1 MFVIAQATTHSLGV
15 MWVWQLLLAV
25 GFGIGSAV
33 VPVLNAEAYVLG
45 AGVSGALDPVL
56 AAIGVSVGQ
65 TIGKLAM
72 FLAVRYRPGYAAR
85 KSKEPKP
92 VDLDT
97 RWGRF
102 VQWNRD
108 ISKRLLDA
116 MSDRRWGVPVTLLSA
131 SVGVPPLYGVALIG
145 GASRMGVV
153 AFGLSVLVGRGA
165 RFVLLALGVGLF

>member
-1 MFVIAQATTHSLGV
+1 M
-15 MWVWQLLLAV
+15 WQLLLAV
-25 GFGIGSAV
+25 GFGIGSAII
-33 VPVLNAEAYVLG
+33 PVLNAEAYVLG
-45 AGVSGALDPVL
+45 AGVSGALDPVV
-56 AAIGVSVGQ
+56 AALGVSVGQ
-65 TIGKLAM
+65 TIGKVAM

-108 ISKRLLDA
+108 VSKRLLDA
-116 MSDRRWGVPVTLLSA
+116 MSDRRWGIPVTLLSA
-131 SVGVPPLYGVALIG
+131 SVGIPPLYGVALIG

-153 AFGLSVLVGRGA
+153 TFGVSVLVGRGA

>member
-1 MFVIAQATTHSLGV
+1 
-15 MWVWQLLLAV
+15 MWVWQLVLAV

-45 AGVSGALDPVL
+45 VGVTHALNPLV
-56 AAIGVSVGQ
+56 AALGVSVGQ
-65 TIGKLAM
+65 TLGKVAM

-85 KSKEPKP
+85 KTKEPKS

-102 VQWNRD
+102 VQRNRD
-108 ISKRLLDA
+108 LTKRLLDA
-116 MSDRRWGVPVTLLSA
+116 MSDSRWGIPVTLLSA
-131 SVGVPPLYGVALIG
+131 FVGVPPLYGVALIG
-145 GASRMGVV
+145 GASRMKTVV
-153 AFGLSVLVGRGA
+153 FTLSVLIGRCG

>member
-1 MFVIAQATTHSLGV
+1 

-45 AGVSGALDPVL
+45 VGVSGALDPMV
-56 AAIGVSVGQ
+56 AGVGVAIGQSL
-65 TIGKLAM
+65 GKTAM

-85 KSKEPKP
+85 KAKPPKP

-108 ISKRLLDA
+108 VSKRLLDA
-116 MSDRRWGVPVTLLSA
+116 MSDHRWGIPVTLLSA
-131 SVGVPPLYGVALIG
+131 FVGIPPLYGVALIG
-145 GASRMGVV
+145 GASRMGVLTF
-153 AFGLSVLVGRGA
+153 ALSTLVGRAG
-165 RFVLLALGVGLF
+165 RFILLALGVSLV